1 MKILLATMAT
11 ATALSSTASA
21 STIQLNATVRDFLDS
36 HPDMESNVGNDRGMV
51 ETTLGADGNPVYAG
65 GPGGTATTSG
75 QAAFDQ
81 WYNDVPGVNQSMNI
95 ILELQD
101 NDDDGVFTY
110 SNSSFFPIDDQLM
123 GNQGRSHNY
132 HFTMELETAF
142 TYQGGE
148 NFTFRGDDDVWVYI
162 NDELVIDLGGVH
174 GAQTASVD
182 LDTLGLT
189 AGHNYPFKL
198 FFAERHTTQ
207 SNFRID
213 TSMVLQA
220 TNPVPLPPAAALL
233 APPLLGSIWASR
245 RRSSLSK
252 AKA

>member
-11 ATALSSTASA
+11 ATTLSSMASA

-36 HPDMESNVGNDRGMV
+36 HPDMEGTVGNDRGMV
-51 ETTLGADGNPVYAG
+51 ETTLGVDGNPVYAG
-65 GPGGTATTSG
+65 GPGGTSTTSG
-75 QAAFDQ
+75 QASFDQ
-81 WYNDVPGVNQSMNI
+81 WYNDVPGVNQSQNI

-123 GNQGRSHNY
+123 GNQGRPHNY

-148 NFTFRGDDDVWVYI
+148 TFTFRGDDDVWVYI

-189 AGHNYPFKL
+189 EGHDYPFKL

-233 APPLLGSIWASR
+233 APPLLGSIWTSR

>member
-1 MKILLATMAT
+1 
-11 ATALSSTASA
+11 
-21 STIQLNATVRDFLDS
+21 
-36 HPDMESNVGNDRGMV
+36 MV
-51 ETTLGADGNPVYAG
+51 ETTLGVDGNPVYAG
-65 GPGGTATTSG
+65 GPGGTSTTSG
-75 QAAFDQ
+75 QASFDQ
-81 WYNDVPGVNQSMNI
+81 WYNDVPGVNQSQNI

-123 GNQGRSHNY
+123 GNQGRPHNY

-148 NFTFRGDDDVWVYI
+148 TFTFRGDDDVWVYI

-189 AGHNYPFKL
+189 EGHDYPFKL

-233 APPLLGSIWASR
+233 APPLLGSIWTSR